1 LMMTPERDR
10 IIIVTTVKHVY
21 TMRYGRKEGRL
32 TLSNERAVQSIYLS
46 ISLLVSK
53 PKKKKKKTEQ
63 NVPNPTPCSTS
74 IKETID
80 VAPHHAMGWAL
91 AM

>member
-53 PKKKKKKTEQ
+53 PKKKKK
-63 NVPNPTPCSTS
+63 NPTPCSTS